1 MSERGMFNGKLGFII
16 ATSASAVGLGN
27 IWRFPTQAAGHG
39 GGTFLLIYIA
49 VVLIFGLSM
58 LITEISIGRATRKSP
73 VKAYKELNPKYRIIG
88 ILGVVVPALIL
99 PYYCVIGGWL
109 VGYQTGYLM
118 DADMADPGL
127 FSDFAGSAEAV
138 VAFLVFSAVV
148 GMVVYFGVTKGIE
161 KSSLVFMPI
170 FILLLIGLTIYGLL
184 QPGSADGVEYYLS
197 FDLSNLGAD
206 TFTAALGQ
214 AFFSLSIAMGILI
227 TYGSYMSREENIERC
242 SVAIITIDT
251 LVAVLAG
258 LLIIPMAYT
267 HFGGDIE
274 GGASLVFIT
283 LPNIF
288 ADMPGGIVVANLFF
302 VMLLFAAI
310 TSAVSILEAVSSTVI
325 DNFGISRHR
334 AIVLVM
340 IPALVAG
347 TLISLGFGPLSFIE
361 IAGNGL
367 LDIFDYVSNNLL
379 MPIVAILTCIF
390 VGHVLGTKF
399 IEDEVERSGSFVT
412 KRLYPIMIKWVC
424 PILVAII
431 FMSNFISF

>member
-1 MSERGMFNGKLGFII
+1 MMRTLDLVRN
-16 ATSASAVGLGN
+16 VD
-27 IWRFPTQAAGHG
+27 
-39 GGTFLLIYIA
+39 
-49 VVLIFGLSM
+49 
-58 LITEISIGRATRKSP
+58 
-73 VKAYKELNPKYRIIG
+73 
-88 ILGVVVPALIL
+88 ALID
-99 PYYCVIGGWL
+99 IAS
-109 VGYQTGYLM
+109 Q
-118 DADMADPGL
+118 
-127 FSDFAGSAEAV
+127 
-138 VAFLVFSAVV
+138 
-148 GMVVYFGVTKGIE
+148 
-161 KSSLVFMPI
+161 
-170 FILLLIGLTIYGLL
+170 
-184 QPGSADGVEYYLS
+184 S
-197 FDLSNLGAD
+197 F
-206 TFTAALGQ
+206 
-214 AFFSLSIAMGILI
+214 
-227 TYGSYMSREENIERC
+227 
-242 SVAIITIDT
+242 
-251 LVAVLAG
+251 
-258 LLIIPMAYT
+258 
-267 HFGGDIE
+267 
-274 GGASLVFIT
+274 GASLVFIT

-288 ADMPGGIVVANLFF
+288 ADMPGGIIVANLFF

-361 IAGNGL
+361 IAGKGL